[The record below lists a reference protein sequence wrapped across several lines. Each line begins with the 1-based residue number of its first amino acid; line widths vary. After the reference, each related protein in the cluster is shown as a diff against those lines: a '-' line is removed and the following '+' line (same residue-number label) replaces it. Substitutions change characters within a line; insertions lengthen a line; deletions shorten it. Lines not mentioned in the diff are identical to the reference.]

1 VADATPDSPTDHF
14 LRRSSAVTRLRLA
27 HLPTPLE
34 RADRL
39 GAALG
44 LPPGRLWIKR
54 DDCTGL
60 ATGGN
65 KARKLELLLDDA
77 LATGCDVLVTAGG
90 PQSNHARSTAA
101 AAARAGLDCVLV
113 FNGEPPPRLE
123 ANQLLDVLFGAER
136 RFVGS
141 LGMDEL
147 NGAIER
153 IAGELREAGRRPYVI
168 PLGGSSPLGARAYVA
183 AAEEILADLGHDDV
197 LVVTATGSGG
207 TQAGLAARLG
217 HERVIGVDVGALAD
231 PAATVRRLTLEIAA
245 LAGLPPPSGE
255 PRLVRDQVG
264 AGYGA
269 TTDACRDAIRLAA
282 RSEGLLL
289 DPVYSGKALAGLAAL
304 PPADIDARAVVFL
317 ATGGVPALFDSRFE
331 GWLSGMPQGADL

>member
-1 VADATPDSPTDHF
+1 M
-14 LRRSSAVTRLRLA
+14 TRLTLA

-44 LPPGRLWIKR
+44 LAPGRLWVKR

-77 LATGCDVLVTAGG
+77 LGAGCDVLVTAGG

-101 AAARAGLDCVLV
+101 AAARAGIACVLA
-113 FNGEPPPRLE
+113 FNSEPPPQNE

-136 RFVGS
+136 RF
-141 LGMDEL
+141 LGPLAMDEL
-147 NGAIER
+147 NAVVEET
-153 IAGELREAGRRPYVI
+153 AAELRADGRRPYVI
-168 PLGGSSPLGARAYVA
+168 PIGGSSPLGASAYVT
-183 AAEEILADLGHDDV
+183 AAEEIVTALGHDDV

-217 HERVIGVDVGALAD
+217 HGRVIGVDVGALAD
-231 PAATVRRLTLEIAA
+231 PAAVVRRLAIEVAA
-245 LAGLPPPSGE
+245 LAGLPIPAGE
-255 PRLVRDQVG
+255 PQLVRDQVG
-264 AGYGA
+264 DGYGA
-269 TTDACRDAIRLAA
+269 PTGACRRAIRLAA

-289 DPVYSGKALAGLAAL
+289 DPVYSGKALAGLAAMAA
-304 PPADIDARAVVFL
+304 PGSPAPTRLDARAVVFL
-317 ATGGVPALFDSRFE
+317 ATGGVPALFASRYE
-331 GWLSGMPQGADL
+331 GWLADAGPVEGA